1 MLYTLSKVALLPREV
16 CFTAVSIPKG
26 CGAGTGS
33 FLVSGSS
40 AELLGWKVSPL
51 PRLSLARFSHT
62 TTFPAVLT
70 MSGLVNRF
78 VTVPDAVVRVLVDSS
93 GVPVHAY
100 SATSPCATVR
110 CHRSPR
116 LNPSAGGVGGVLDQ

>member
-1 MLYTLSKVALLPREV
+1 MLYTLSKAALLPREV

-62 TTFPAVLT
+62 TTFAAVLT

-78 VTVPDAVVRVLVDSS
+78 VTVPEIGRASCRERVQISV
-93 GVPVHAY
+93 G
-100 SATSPCATVR
+100 SACVKDNNKIE
-110 CHRSPR
+110 H
-116 LNPSAGGVGGVLDQ
+116 V

>member
-1 MLYTLSKVALLPREV
+1 MLYTLSKAALLPREV

-40 AELLGWKVSPL
+40 VELLGWKVSPL

-62 TTFPAVLT
+62 TTSPLVAT
-70 MSGLVNRF
+70 KSGFGNTLVTD
-78 VTVPDAVVRVLVDSS
+78 VGLPDSPTHKIGR
-93 GVPVHAY
+93 
-100 SATSPCATVR
+100 ATCR
-110 CHRSPR
+110 
-116 LNPSAGGVGGVLDQ
+116 Q